1 MDLKDDEEIIFCNS
15 AKIKC
20 KKAFFYNDPFFIDRL
35 KLVSPSLK
43 ALGNK
48 IPTKDQLD
56 KAYQYQAKECQIELP
71 NQIESRRVCQ
81 SDECETL
88 YRIKPTLPKAC
99 QNLAQHQW
107 TIIQLPE
114 YRGDRSWSN
123 NYPTS
128 KVWFAKS
135 E

>member
-1 MDLKDDEEIIFCNS
+1 MLPQEIMDLKDDEEIIFCNS

-56 KAYQYQAKECQIELP
+56 KAYQAKECQIELP
-71 NQIESRRVCQ
+71 NQYEAYQ
-81 SDECETL
+81 AQQQEKAETHDL
-88 YRIKPTLPKAC
+88 L
-99 QNLAQHQW
+99 W
-107 TIIQLPE
+107 E
-114 YRGDRSWSN
+114 
-123 NYPTS
+123 
-128 KVWFAKS
+128 
-135 E
+135 